1 MVTLILV
8 LARCSRRPLLSVTVL
23 LVGTSVF
30 LSPRNVAR
38 AQATGCK
45 ALSGHQKQ
53 QCRLAT
59 AFRLAYPLGAQSYVA
74 QTRARR
80 ASEREADSAAPDV
93 VAAGQY
99 GPYGYSRTNGIS
111 LRRIRKM
118 RCGRKCR
125 KRKRILRKMRRVTA
139 AVALVTAA
147 VLAENAGEIVGH
159 AVRSATRK
167 KARKR
172 RKSSRRSPRKK
183 PRRN

>member
-1 MVTLILV
+1 
-8 LARCSRRPLLSVTVL
+8 VTVL
-23 LVGTSVF
+23 LIGTSVF

-38 AQATGCK
+38 AQASGCK
-45 ALSGHQKQ
+45 ALSGHQKK

-80 ASEREADSAAPDV
+80 VNDREAESAAPDV
-93 VAAGQY
+93 VDAGQY

-111 LRRIRKM
+111 LRRIRKLS
-118 RCGRKCR
+118 CGRKCR
-125 KRKRILRKMRRVTA
+125 KRKRILRKVRRVTA

-147 VLAENAGEIVGH
+147 VLAENAGEIVGQV
-159 AVRSATRK
+159 VRSATRK
-167 KARKR
+167 KGRKR
-172 RKSSRRSPRKK
+172 RRKARKGSRKK